1 MVTVIQKT
9 RMRQDEEEALK
20 RVLEYLAHERE
31 DFLSASFIERERHIF
46 KDALTLRRM
55 LLGEEIVELGR
66 CVCTPGAKEAM
77 HEAAQ
82 QPHVFLDRHRGGD
95 WGEVCRDDWEENDL
109 CLREGFR
116 LHSAYRT
123 AHGIRL
129 WVITEADRS
138 VTTIL
143 LPEEY

>member
-1 MVTVIQKT
+1 MVTVIQP

-20 RVLEYLAHERE
+20 RVLEYLVSERD
-31 DFLSASFIERERHIF
+31 DFLSASHIERERHIF

-55 LLGEEIVELGR
+55 LLDEEIVELGR

-82 QPHVFLDRHRGGD
+82 QPHIFLDRHRGGD

-109 CLREGFR
+109 SLREGFR
-116 LHSAYRT
+116 LLSAYRT
-123 AHGIRL
+123 ARGVRL